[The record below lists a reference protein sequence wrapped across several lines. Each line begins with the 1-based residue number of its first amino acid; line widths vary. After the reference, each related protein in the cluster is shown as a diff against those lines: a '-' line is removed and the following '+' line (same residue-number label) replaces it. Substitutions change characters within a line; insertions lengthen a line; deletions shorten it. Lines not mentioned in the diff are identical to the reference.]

1 MIKDFESPKLNEKFT
16 EYWNLFIEDVKN
28 RENLKPGHLKQ
39 LSLLC
44 DMYVEH
50 DFLSGLILELGYSYE
65 SEGRNGSQI
74 KLRPEVQ
81 QLNRIRSE
89 IRAYS
94 VMLGLT
100 LVKDTV
106 RTINDKGDSWD

>member
-1 MIKDFESPKLNEKFT
+1 MINFDSPKLNVKFT
-16 EYWNLFIEDVKN
+16 EYWDLLVPDIKN
-28 RENLKPGHLKQ
+28 RDNVKPSHLKQ

-44 DMYVEH
+44 DMLVEY
-50 DFLSGLILELGYSYE
+50 DILSQLVSEMGYSYE

-81 QLNRIRSE
+81 QLNRTRSE

-100 LVKDTV
+100 LVKDT
-106 RTINDKGDSWD
+106 TITKKDMGDSWD